1 MKIKLEKDGIKLNS
15 NKDDVLGINIENP
28 LNIDVEGHGI
38 ESGINPKL
46 IKPSDAIKCLSSA
59 SQEECREKKLEIL
72 CSLFDDFI

>member
-15 NKDDVLGINIENP
+15 NKDDMLGIDMADP

-38 ESGINPKL
+38 ESGINPKI
-46 IKPSDAIKCLSSA
+46 IKPSDAVECLSSA
-59 SQEECREKKLEIL
+59 NQEECREKKLAIL